1 MSSRGMPYEQ
11 AHVYCC
17 SDTLS
22 FPLKGKVAARGRF
35 LFIISALLGQQ
46 ALASLRLTSG
56 PSKQTQRDT
65 RMPLNSDE
73 QNEPLP
79 ESPQNQQQ
87 PSESSSSS
95 NSSSPAEPSSQQRDS
110 IQQVRKI
117 LDELYGMGRHHRGSE
132 SSSQKAESGPSPST
146 APSASSPTVIGPFT
160 GPPMNLQGLD
170 SSTDEEA
177 SNDSDAD

>member
-1 MSSRGMPYEQ
+1 M
-11 AHVYCC
+11 
-17 SDTLS
+17 
-22 FPLKGKVAARGRF
+22 AARGRF
-35 LFIISALLGQQ
+35 LFIVSALLGQQ
-46 ALASLRLTSG
+46 ALDSLRLTSG
-56 PSKQTQRDT
+56 SSKQTRMGT
-65 RMPLNSDE
+65 SMPLNSDE

-95 NSSSPAEPSSQQRDS
+95 NSSSPAEPSSQQRDLVE
-110 IQQVRKI
+110 QTRKL
-117 LDELYGMGRHHRGSE
+117 LDKLYGMGRHHRGSA
-132 SSSQKAESGPSPST
+132 SSSQKDEPGPSPST

-160 GPPMNLQGLD
+160 GPPMNLRGLD